1 MIKKILLGS
10 LMLFSLHTFAQQ
22 GTASPYSFYGIGEI
36 KFKGTVDN
44 RAMAGIGILND
55 SIHVNL
61 QNPAT
66 LSSLKLTTFTVAGT
80 FSPSKFE
87 TDSKEEKAQR
97 TSFDYLS
104 VAFPVGK
111 VGLNFGLMPY
121 SSVGFKIFKETST
134 NAKRYFG
141 EGGINRFF
149 VAGSYQ
155 VTQKLS
161 FGINMAYNFG
171 EIETS
176 VAEFKSGVQFGSRE
190 LNNSRMGGLALT
202 TGASY
207 KTKIKK
213 YDFVSS
219 VTFSPAST
227 LKSNNTRELAKIT
240 YNALGTE
247 SVWDSRDIEV
257 EDSKVKLPAKFA
269 FGSGIGQDKKW
280 FVGFESAFQGKG
292 DYSNV
297 VVENASYETASRISL
312 GGYYIPKYNSISS
325 YLSKITY
332 RAGLRYETTGLV
344 LKSES
349 IKDRAA
355 TFGFG
360 FPLSGF
366 SNINFSYEM
375 GKRGTVDS
383 GLIQEK
389 YQNFSIGLSFND
401 RWFVKR
407 KYD

>member
-1 MIKKILLGS
+1 MLL
-10 LMLFSLHTFAQQ
+10 SLHTFAQE
-22 GTASPYSFYGIGEI
+22 GTASPYSFYGIGEV
-36 KFKGTVDN
+36 KFKGTVDT

-55 SIHVNL
+55 SIHLNL
-61 QNPAT
+61 QNPAA

-80 FSPSKFE
+80 FSPSKFKTTSE
-87 TDSKEEKAQR
+87 EEKAQR

-111 VGLNFGLMPY
+111 IGLNFGLMPY
-121 SSVGFKIFKETST
+121 SSVGFKIFKETSA

-141 EGGINRFF
+141 EGGLNRFF

-155 VTQKLS
+155 VTKKFS
-161 FGINMAYNFG
+161 FGLNVAYNFG

-176 VAEFKSGVQFGSRE
+176 VAEFKSGIQFGSRE
-190 LNNSRMGGLALT
+190 LNNSRMSGFVLT

-213 YDFVSS
+213 YDFITSA
-219 VTFSPAST
+219 TFSPASN
-227 LKSNNTRELAKIT
+227 LNSNNTRELAKIT

-247 SVWDSRDIEV
+247 SVWDKRDIEI
-257 EDSKVKLPAKFA
+257 EDSKVKLPAKFTL
-269 FGSGIGQDKKW
+269 GSGIGQDKKW
-280 FVGFESAFQGKG
+280 FVGFESGFQGKG

-297 VVENASYETASRISL
+297 VVENASYETASKISV

-325 YLSKITY
+325 YLNRITY
-332 RAGLRYETTGLV
+332 RAGFRYENTGLI
-344 LKSES
+344 LNSKS

-355 TFGFG
+355 TFGLG

-366 SNINFSYEM
+366 SNINFSYEL
-375 GKRGTVDS
+375 GKRGTIDS
-383 GLIQEK
+383 GLIQEN
-389 YQNFSIGLSFND
+389 YQNFSVGLSFND

>member
-1 MIKKILLGS
+1 MLL
-10 LMLFSLHTFAQQ
+10 SLHTFAQE
-22 GTASPYSFYGIGEI
+22 GTASPYSFYGIGEV
-36 KFKGTVDN
+36 KFKGTVDT

-55 SIHVNL
+55 SIHLNL
-61 QNPAT
+61 QNPAA

-80 FSPSKFE
+80 FSPSKFKTTSE
-87 TDSKEEKAQR
+87 EEKAQR
-97 TSFDYLS
+97 SSFDYLS
-104 VAFPVGK
+104 AAFPVGK
-111 VGLNFGLMPY
+111 IGLNFGLMPY

-141 EGGINRFF
+141 EGGLNRFF

-161 FGINMAYNFG
+161 FGLNVAYNFG

-176 VAEFKSGVQFGSRE
+176 IAEFKSGVQFGSRE
-190 LNNSRMGGLALT
+190 LNNSRMSGMLFT

-213 YDFVSS
+213 YDFIAGT
-219 VTFSPAST
+219 TFSPASN
-227 LKSNNTRELAKIT
+227 LNSNNTRELAKIT

-247 SVWDSRDIEV
+247 SVWDTRDVEV
-257 EDSKVKLPAKFA
+257 EDSKVKLPAKFT

-297 VVENASYETASRISL
+297 VVENASYEAASKISI

-325 YLSKITY
+325 YLKRITY
-332 RAGLRYETTGLV
+332 RAGFRYENTGLI
-344 LKSES
+344 LNSES

-355 TFGFG
+355 TFGLG

-366 SNINFSYEM
+366 SNINFSYEL
-375 GKRGTVDS
+375 GKRGTIAS
-383 GLIQEK
+383 GLIQEN
-389 YQNFSIGLSFND
+389 YQNFSVGLSFND

>member
-1 MIKKILLGS
+1 MIKKIILGS
-10 LMLFSLHTFAQQ
+10 LFLFSLNTFAQE
-22 GTASPYSFYGIGEI
+22 GTASPYSFYGIGEV
-36 KFKGTVDN
+36 KFKGTIDT

-55 SIHVNL
+55 SIHLNL
-61 QNPAT
+61 QNPAA

-80 FSPSKFE
+80 FSPGKFKTASE
-87 TDSKEEKAQR
+87 EEKAQR

-111 VGLNFGLMPY
+111 IGLNFGLMPY
-121 SSVGFKIFKETST
+121 SSVGFKILKETST

-141 EGGINRFF
+141 DGGLNRFF

-161 FGINMAYNFG
+161 FGLNVAYNFG

-176 VAEFKSGVQFGSRE
+176 VSEFKSGVQFGSRE
-190 LNNSRMGGLALT
+190 LNNSRMSGLVIT

-213 YDFVSS
+213 YDFITSA
-219 VTFSPAST
+219 TFSPASN
-227 LKSNNTRELAKIT
+227 LNSNNTRELAKIT

-247 SVWDSRDIEV
+247 NVWDTRDIDV
-257 EDSKVKLPAKFA
+257 EDSKVKLPAKFTI
-269 FGSGIGQDKKW
+269 GSGIGQDKKW
-280 FVGFESAFQGKG
+280 FVGFESGFQGKG

-297 VVENASYETASRISL
+297 VVENASYEAASKISL

-325 YLSKITY
+325 YLKRITY
-332 RAGLRYETTGLV
+332 RAGLRYENTGLI
-344 LKSES
+344 LNSKS
-349 IKDRAA
+349 IKDKAA

-366 SNINFSYEM
+366 SNINFSYEL

-383 GLIQEK
+383 GLIQEN
-389 YQNFSIGLSFND
+389 YQNFSVGLSFND